1 MLPLLSWLP
10 LTKVGFEKWPIIPK
24 EILNNAPSSRLKL
37 PLPMVA
43 MTTSLILIGHYQAIV
58 GGLYNTYK
66 LSQSI
71 KPHQARPSL
80 TRVPYREGGIPAPP
94 PPEIF
99 QLSIVSIVTGMKQQS
114 CPRLHQKQSEDLN
127 SKIFRWRGGHA
138 PRPPSRQARLL
149 VCHMLLS
156 SRYHPL
162 PLPNSKSSRYHPLPP
177 PPPPPP
183 PSNSKSS
190 RYHPLPPQLKIIPL
204 PPSFLLPTQNPVWN
218 PAHLPE
224 FSGGWEMACLDR
236 LGHMSGEC
244 HSHALCSNICN
255 RTQSTVN
262 SQSPKQV

>member
-1 MLPLLSWLP
+1 M
-10 LTKVGFEKWPIIPK
+10 
-24 EILNNAPSSRLKL
+24 
-37 PLPMVA
+37 
-43 MTTSLILIGHYQAIV
+43 

-183 PSNSKSS
+183 PPPTQNHPATTLFPPNSKSS
-190 RYHPLPPQLKIIPL
+190 RYHPLSSSQLKILYEIL
-204 PPSFLLPTQNPVWN
+204 LIFQSFLEGERW
-218 PAHLPE
+218 PALI
-224 FSGGWEMACLDR
+224 D
-236 LGHMSGEC
+236 
-244 HSHALCSNICN
+244 
-255 RTQSTVN
+255 
-262 SQSPKQV
+262 